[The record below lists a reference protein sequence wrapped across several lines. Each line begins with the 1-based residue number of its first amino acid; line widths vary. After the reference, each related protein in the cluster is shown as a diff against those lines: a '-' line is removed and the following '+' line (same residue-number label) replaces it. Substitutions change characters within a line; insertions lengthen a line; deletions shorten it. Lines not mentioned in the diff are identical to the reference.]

1 MNIIISHISLTLTVM
16 GKLVLQEL
24 MLMLMFFNFGMDKTV
39 KDFNKEKGLR
49 NMVGYLLEESSF
61 CKLTSINSWWSF
73 ILSDFVS
80 IFLIS

>member
-1 MNIIISHISLTLTVM
+1 M

-49 NMVGYLLEESSF
+49 NMVAYLLEESSF